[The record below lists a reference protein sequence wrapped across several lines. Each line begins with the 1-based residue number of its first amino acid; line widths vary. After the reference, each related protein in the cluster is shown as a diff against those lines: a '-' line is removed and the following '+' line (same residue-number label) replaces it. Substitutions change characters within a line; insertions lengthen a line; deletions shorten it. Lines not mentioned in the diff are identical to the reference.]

1 MFEGLSNRLE
11 GVFNTLRGRG
21 KLSEADVSAAA
32 REIRIALLEADV
44 ALPVAKDLI
53 NKVKER
59 ATGEQ
64 VLSSVTPGQQVV
76 KIVHDALVETL
87 TPADGEGALKIN
99 GNPPVPILMVGLQGS
114 GKTTTSAKIA
124 LRLTQK
130 DKRRVLL
137 ASLDVHRPA
146 AQEQLRVLGEQTGV
160 DSLAIVA
167 GEGATQIAERAMR
180 EGRSGG
186 YDVVILDTAGR
197 LTIDDALM
205 DEVVAVRDL
214 VQPHETLLVADAMTG
229 QDAVTTAT
237 AFDEKV
243 GITGLVLTRVDGDSR
258 GGAALSMRGVTGKPV
273 KLLGMGEK
281 MDALETFQPDRI
293 AGRILGMG
301 DVVSLVEKAAE
312 AFDEDEAKKMAKKLK
327 KGSFDLTDLRS
338 QFQQMNKMGGL
349 QGLMSMLPGA
359 GQMKK
364 QMAAAG
370 MDERKVKHQIAI
382 IDSMTVQ
389 ERTFPNVIKANRKKR
404 IAAGSGTSVQQVNE
418 LLKQFDKASKMM
430 KRMKKMGGKGGFPGM
445 PGGGGMPDMGN
456 MDPAELQE
464 MLTKSGIDPKSLP
477 KMPGGLPPGFKN

>member
-456 MDPAELQE
+456 MDPTELQE

>member
-464 MLTKSGIDPKSLP
+464 MLTKSGLDPKSLP